1 MRVVQ
6 GPSRALCLSL
16 VRFGL
21 YRLHAPALNHV
32 TLHDASCT
40 GVYANLRASGIK
52 GDLSLVV
59 ADKDAVAAGV
69 FTKNVMC
76 AAPVTYCK
84 DVLAK
89 KDTVRAVSDEM
100 ACLDTGMLKI
110 HLVTS
115 HSHQSVHGAV

>member
-1 MRVVQ
+1 MT
-6 GPSRALCLSL
+6 LS
-16 VRFGL
+16 
-21 YRLHAPALNHV
+21 A
-32 TLHDASCT
+32 

-59 ADKDAVAAGV
+59 ADSDAVAAGV

-89 KDTVRAVSDEM
+89 KDTVRAVSGKKRK
-100 ACLDTGMLKI
+100 AL
-110 HLVTS
+110 S
-115 HSHQSVHGAV
+115 A